1 MSINKVI
8 KVKDQQ
14 AAIAADELNVD
25 NDAVVNEEA
34 TGASIDKS
42 ADPKE
47 LNETYA
53 GRKHQPDIDGPQQAS
68 QETDEIYVDPRKQ
81 ENLPPAGK
89 NVGELNAHDL
99 SRNNDI

>member
-1 MSINKVI
+1 MSINKQI
-8 KVKDQQ
+8 KVTDQQ
-14 AAIAADELNVD
+14 AAAAAETLNVD
-25 NDAVVNEEA
+25 SNITKEEA
-34 TGASIDKS
+34 TSASIDKS

-53 GRKHQPDIDGPQQAS
+53 GRKYQPDIDGPQQDS
-68 QETDEIYVDPRKQ
+68 QETDEIYSDPRKQ

-99 SRNNDI
+99 SRNNDV